1 MKPIAENRIEITRQL
16 FDEGMRAVENK
27 EYKKLALKVALAV
40 LLITAAA
47 AAYLLH
53 TGGSL
58 ILLAGEGIFFA
69 AMLVWVAFVLPKN
82 KRKSSYQAM
91 CRKSNGTLSRTIRFY
106 SDHMSILSGEEM
118 MITIPYQDV
127 LEWRETKHL
136 WVLTCREKT
145 GVLIKKDGFVTG
157 NADMVKA
164 AMNHS

>member
-82 KRKSSYQAM
+82 KRKSSY
-91 CRKSNGTLSRTIRFY
+91 L
-106 SDHMSILSGEEM
+106 L
-118 MITIPYQDV
+118 
-127 LEWRETKHL
+127 
-136 WVLTCREKT
+136 
-145 GVLIKKDGFVTG
+145 
-157 NADMVKA
+157 
-164 AMNHS
+164 